1 MMEQHPGQAHLL
13 IIDDHVATG
22 LTLKAILE
30 REDHRVWY
38 ASNADQA
45 SELMNSQSF
54 DLAII
59 DLDVDRNGIN
69 VLRSLKARQP
79 RCRAMILTGYPSHE
93 AADAAFREGAV
104 SFMTKP
110 CDVGELKRVIRE
122 ALAETASGQD

>member
-1 MMEQHPGQAHLL
+1 ML

-30 REDHRVWY
+30 REDYRVWY

-45 SELMNSQSF
+45 NDLVDSQDF
-54 DLAII
+54 DFAII

-69 VLRSLKARQP
+69 VLQSLKARQP
-79 RCRAMILTGYPSHE
+79 RCSAMILTGYPSQE
-93 AADAAFREGAV
+93 AAEAAFREGAV

-110 CDVGELKRVIRE
+110 CDIQELKRVIRQ
-122 ALAETASGQD
+122 ALEQPASD